1 MSNCQLLTF
10 QRTQGVLIAHV
21 LASQVTSDWA
31 VHHISNELS
40 RMIWRHRPAR
50 VLVNF
55 GRVVTLSSALVRK
68 LQELGDRQRK
78 SGGWLKLCGLS
89 ADLREPFRLAAT
101 TDTMLDICDDCTMAI
116 HGRRSRTVD
125 SLGKPSYV

>member
-10 QRTQGVLIAHV
+10 QRKQGILVAHV

-31 VHHISNELS
+31 VQHLSDELA
-40 RMIWRHRPAR
+40 RMIWRHRPAK

-68 LQELGDRQRK
+68 LHALGDRQRK
-78 SGGWLKLCGLS
+78 RGGWLKLCGLTTEQ
-89 ADLREPFRLAAT
+89 REPFRLAAT
-101 TDTMLDICDDCTMAI
+101 TDTMLDICDSWTTALQ
-116 HGRRSRTVD
+116 GRTNSEGRVR
-125 SLGKPSYV
+125 PSST